1 MKAKL
6 FSLGLLVIAGVPA
19 CAATCGSYTPVAAGC
34 ARTVFLGWGAA
45 GLGTQSTITLLTSP
59 SASGPVSY
67 AITKLNSSKGTSY
80 TGFFGVIASVNG
92 GAQATFTA
100 ATFTASTIP
109 AGAGG
114 QITVLKTCFDA
125 TCTLPPP
132 AAFTGPYLFNMFS
145 VMMTITGASGADL
158 DLTPLPLLTIQFL
171 DSNGLVTFQEQE
183 QAVDVTAI
191 KTTSGATL
199 DEGATPAGR
208 YLYTGAAVNLPFT
221 SFSVTNPSTTASVTA
236 SIAIS
241 DATGNV
247 VKTVPLPALPPL
259 SAAGYLLIGR
269 DPADLIGLLPS
280 STVLPA
286 GADGIFHGT
295 YSVVNS
301 SGPVIFLSQQ
311 FYGDSML
318 NSFILQ

>member
-6 FSLGLLVIAGVPA
+6 FSLVLLVAASVPA
-19 CAATCGSYTPVAAGC
+19 CAANCGSYTPVTAGC

-45 GLGTQSTITLLTSP
+45 GFGAQSVITLLTSP

-67 AITKLNSSKGTSY
+67 AVTKLSSSKGTSY
-80 TGFFGVIASVNG
+80 TGYFGMNASVNG
-92 GAQATFTA
+92 ATPAPVTA
-100 ATFTASTIP
+100 ATFTAVSIP

-114 QITVLKTCFDA
+114 QVTVLQTCFDA
-125 TCTLPPP
+125 TCAVAPP
-132 AAFTGPYLFNMFS
+132 AAFTGPYLPNMFS
-145 VMMTITGASGADL
+145 VLMTITGASGSDL

-171 DSNGLVTFQEQE
+171 GSNGLVTFQEQE
-183 QAVDVTAI
+183 QAVDVAAI

-199 DEGATPAGR
+199 DEGASPTGR
-208 YLYTGAAVNLPFT
+208 YVYTGAAVNLPFT

-241 DATGNV
+241 DSSGSV
-247 VKTVPLPALPPL
+247 IKTVVLPSLPPMG
-259 SAAGYLLIGR
+259 AAGYLLIGR
-269 DPADLIGLLPS
+269 TASDTLGLLPS

>member
-1 MKAKL
+1 MRTKL
-6 FSLGLLVIAGVPA
+6 LSLLLLAAAGTHA
-19 CAATCGSYTPVAAGC
+19 YAANCGSYTAVAAGC
-34 ARTVFLGWGAA
+34 ARTVFLGWGAS
-45 GLGTQSTITLLTSP
+45 GLGAQSVITLLSSP
-59 SASGPVSY
+59 SASAPVSY
-67 AITKLNSSKGTSY
+67 AVAKLSSSKGTSY
-80 TGFFGVIASVNG
+80 SGYFGIAASANG
-92 GAQATFTA
+92 AAPNIVTA
-100 ATFTASTIP
+100 ATFP
-109 AGAGG
+109 ALSVPPGAGG
-114 QITVLKTCFDA
+114 QITVLQTCFDA
-125 TCTLPPP
+125 TCIAGPP
-132 AAFTGPYLFNMFS
+132 AAFAGPYLPNMFS
-145 VMMTITGASGADL
+145 VLMTVTGASGGDL

-171 DSNGLVTFQEQE
+171 DATGSVTFQEQE

-208 YLYTGAAVNLPFT
+208 YLYTGAAVDLPFT

-241 DATGNV
+241 DASGNLI
-247 VKTVPLPALPPL
+247 KTVALPSLPPL
-259 SAAGYLLIGR
+259 GAAGYLLIGR
-269 DPADLIGLLPS
+269 TASDALGLLPS

-286 GADGIFHGT
+286 GSDGIFHGT